1 MTYPF
6 GIDISKHQGINNFA
20 KMKANAAFVFVKATE
35 SWGYT
40 DPKFHTN
47 WQGLVGHNR
56 GAYCYVYPESDPLRQ
71 ANHLIDIVQ
80 QVGADWK
87 YDRLVLD
94 LEKSG
99 HGLSK
104 AEVSRRVLV
113 IMERLKEVT
122 GRYPLLYSRASWINS
137 NMFINDPRLIN
148 ADWWLAYYRAA
159 LPYPLYTP
167 EMPSPPPLPIGVSK
181 WLFHQ
186 TCEKG
191 NGREVGVGSYYVDQN
206 RFNGTKDQLDA
217 YFGRGDYSVYL
228 PIVTVPEP
236 EPVEVLYQV
245 KAAAPLGLNVRQGAG
260 TNFPKAG
267 SLKYGTV
274 VPVYEKISTGW
285 LRIGSN
291 QWVAEM
297 WTKPVESAPPQE
309 TPTNDDLEGLI
320 KVEPWS
326 QHDPRW
332 ANDRMGSSYRTLAQK
347 GCLVD
352 ATAIYLD
359 YLGVDTDPKRYNQLL
374 GLRGGYQYVVEN
386 GIKYANMYWKYP
398 GVLYPEIQ
406 RELTDYTWYWNGI
419 GWETQARNILNS
431 RRPVLGLVD
440 FYAGGALDQHWVLI
454 VGYRADGWW
463 AVDPETGTLINLSK
477 YGNKVYR
484 IVGYRKIN

>member
-1 MTYPF
+1 MTLPF
-6 GIDISKHQGINNFA
+6 GIDISKWQGSNNYA
-20 KMKANAAFVFVKATE
+20 KIKANTSFVFVKATE

-40 DPKFHTN
+40 DPKFYAN

-71 ANHLIDIVQ
+71 ANHLIDIVK

-94 LEKSG
+94 LERSG

-113 IMERLKEVT
+113 MMERIKEVT
-122 GRYPLLYSRASWINS
+122 GRYPILYSRKYWVQD
-137 NMFINDPRLIN
+137 NMLLTDPRLIN
-148 ADWWLAYYRAA
+148 ADWWLAYYRTA

-167 EMPSPPPLPIGVSK
+167 EMPSPPLMPTGVNK

-191 NGREVGVGSYYVDQN
+191 KGREVGVGSYYVDQN
-206 RFNGTKDQLDA
+206 RFNGTREQLDA
-217 YFGRGDYSVYL
+217 YFGRGTHNVYL

-236 EPVEVLYQV
+236 EPVEDDWTGLLKV
-245 KAAAPLGLNVRQGAG
+245 KL
-260 TNFPKAG
+260 
-267 SLKYGTV
+267 
-274 VPVYEKISTGW
+274 
-285 LRIGSN
+285 
-291 QWVAEM
+291 
-297 WTKPVESAPPQE
+297 
-309 TPTNDDLEGLI
+309 
-320 KVEPWS
+320 WS
-326 QHDPRW
+326 QKDIRW
-332 ANDRMGSSYRTLAQK
+332 GNDRMGSSGVLMKHQ

-398 GVLYPEIQ
+398 GVLYPDKIQ
-406 RELTDYTWYWNGI
+406 RELSDYTWYWNGT
-419 GWETQARNILNS
+419 GWESQARSILAS
-431 RRPVLGLVD
+431 QRPVLALVD
-440 FYAGGALDQHWVLI
+440 FYAGGELDQHWVLI
-454 VGYRADGWW
+454 VGKRVDGWW

-484 IVGYRKIN
+484 IVGYRRI

>member
-1 MTYPF
+1 MSDLPF
-6 GIDISKHQGINNFA
+6 GVDISKWNGVNDHT
-20 KMKANAAFVFVKATE
+20 KMRANTTYVFVKATE

-40 DPKFHTN
+40 DPKFREN
-47 WQGLVGHNR
+47 WQGLIGHNR
-56 GAYCYVYPESDPLRQ
+56 GAYSYVWLSDDPIRQ
-71 ANHLIDIVQ
+71 ANHLCDIVTQ
-80 QVGADWK
+80 AGVDWR

-113 IMERLKEVT
+113 MMERIREIT
-122 GRYPLLYSRASWINS
+122 GRYPVLYSRASWVND
-137 NMFINDPRLIN
+137 NMLINDPRLIN
-148 ADWWLAYYRAA
+148 ADWWLAYYRAR
-159 LPYPLYTP
+159 LPYPLFTP
-167 EMPSPPPLPIGVSK
+167 EMPPPPLMPAGINR
-181 WLFHQ
+181 WLIHQ
-186 TCEKG
+186 TCERGKG
-191 NGREVGVGSYYVDQN
+191 KDVGVGSYYVDQN
-206 RFNGTKDQLDA
+206 RFNGTKAELDA
-217 YFGRGDYSVYL
+217 FFGRAANNVYL
-228 PIVTVPEP
+228 PIVTVPDP
-236 EPVEVLYQV
+236 EPDKVLYQV

-274 VPVYEKISTGW
+274 VPVYEKVSTGW
-285 LRIGSN
+285 LRIGLN

-309 TPTNDDLEGLI
+309 PPTNDDLEGLI

-332 ANDRMGSSYRTLAQK
+332 ANDRMGSSGVLMKHQ
-347 GCLVD
+347 GCLVTNV
-352 ATAIYLD
+352 ANYLD
-359 YLGVDTDPKRYNQLL
+359 YLGVDTDPKRYNNSL
-374 GLRGGYQYVVEN
+374 GLKGGYQYNYVG

-419 GWETQARNILNS
+419 GWEAQARKILNS
-431 RRPVLGLVD
+431 KRPVLGLVD
-440 FYAGGALDQHWVLI
+440 FYAGGELNQHWVLI
-454 VGYRADGWW
+454 VGERDGSWW

-477 YGNKVYR
+477 YENKVYR
-484 IVGYRKIN
+484 IVGYGRK